1 MRQPLDECIN
11 ETEARGKHFSQKW
24 WFNEMLSGIEEC
36 IRNITFSFDETLMH
50 GSLGSSSQ
58 VDLRNV
64 TLWSST
70 VPNLFHG
77 LCHTLYYPSLVAADM
92 MRDAV
97 YLSLHT
103 NLREAVKVEIIKN
116 ILKFPFSTNF

>member
-1 MRQPLDECIN
+1 MRQPLNECIN
-11 ETEARGKHFSQKW
+11 ETEARGKHLSQKW
-24 WFNEMLSGIEEC
+24 RFKEMLSGIEEC

-50 GSLGSSSQ
+50 GSLGSTSQ
-58 VDLRNV
+58 VDLKNV

-103 NLREAVKVEIIKN
+103 NLREAVNVEKIK
-116 ILKFPFSTNF
+116 K

>member
-1 MRQPLDECIN
+1 
-11 ETEARGKHFSQKW
+11 
-24 WFNEMLSGIEEC
+24 MLSGIEEC